1 MADVCVSH
9 QVDAASEVEASSAVS
24 DSNLYGLSM
33 ESKQPNIRG
42 KPAPATKRDLIIA
55 AWDRLGSVAVGEL
68 ELKEIQRSLHDAFG
82 AHAELSPAAIARLLA
97 DEGAELRHPEIIE
110 FDARWR
116 EARIESESR
125 KFKGLENFLARKPM
139 RLKKAEALIKK
150 LERLR
155 KSTEN
160 SGDQTMSKRAKNIAV
175 NGRQITEALAN
186 DLTLNQDQRAEQAE
200 IAEWLK
206 VWIQTP
212 SLFENWLELRRRSSD
227 FQKKFPGRTFGVRRQ
242 A

>member
-9 QVDAASEVEASSAVS
+9 QVDAASAGEASSAVS

-33 ESKQPNIRG
+33 ESKQPKTRG
-42 KPAPATKRDLIIA
+42 EPATATKRDLIIA
-55 AWDRLGSVAVGEL
+55 AWDRLGRVAVGEL
-68 ELKEIQRSLHDAFG
+68 ELEEIQRSLHDVFG
-82 AHAELSPAAIARLLA
+82 SRAELSPAAIARVLA

-139 RLKKAEALIKK
+139 RLKKAEALINK

-155 KSTEN
+155 KSSEN
-160 SGDQTMSKRAKNIAV
+160 SGDQTLSKRAKNIAV

-206 VWIQTP
+206 IWIQTP
-212 SLFENWLELRRRSSD
+212 SLFEDWLDLRRRSTD
-227 FQKKFPGRTFGVRRQ
+227 FQKKFASGGFKI
-242 A
+242 